1 MIAAVAAVLGIA
13 ANAASINWGVSNNG
27 ATDKGGTTLAS
38 GSTIYLVLASYESSI
53 KTALDEGKFSA
64 TTTGVL
70 SSGTTTNTRGR
81 VAEKSATSP
90 LLELNL
96 DGTGKSTDFKI
107 LVLDTKSVPGETY
120 YKFSDKYTSLTYDEG
135 ADVPVPTVAQFSS
148 AQWTAG
154 SAWTQA
160 APEPTS
166 GLLLLLGVAGLALK
180 RKRA

>member
-27 ATDKGGTTLAS
+27 ATDKGGTTLAK

-53 KTALDEGKFSA
+53 KTAIDDGKFSA
-64 TTTGVL
+64 STAGVL
-70 SSGTTTNTRGR
+70 SSATTTNTRGR
-81 VAEKSATSP
+81 TAEATATSS

-107 LVLDTKSVPGETY
+107 LVLDTTSVPGETY
-120 YKFSDKYTSLTYDEG
+120 YKFSGTASSLTYDE
-135 ADVPVPTVAQFSS
+135 AAVPPVPTTVSFGSTQWAGGSS
-148 AQWTAG
+148 
-154 SAWTQA
+154 WTQA